1 MNSSDNFQDS
11 ALSRLMPLMNSSF
24 TPGQAQATVDNFQDL
39 EQRQIAQ
46 AELYYFSGRAEECRN
61 IAELYLQDK
70 DLCLRLSAAL
80 LYSFS
85 NLTLGNPSAS
95 RMGFRNIQECLLLAK
110 DSSAP
115 KGIMA
120 SCVFANYLAMVLMHL
135 PTDGLPP
142 LQDFLPSLPSG
153 LRAYAVYVLAHNA
166 YLHKKYKRALG
177 LCQSVFLML
186 DGCYPVAMEYLY
198 CVIIMCLINLKQQDE
213 ARKALIKAW
222 NMAKPDGF
230 LEPFI
235 EHHGLM
241 LGQIEA
247 CIKPAEPESYR
258 QLSQA
263 VIAFSRG
270 WMAIHNPQ
278 LQSSVTDKLTPMEY
292 SIAMLASKG
301 WTNQEIAKQLSLSP
315 NTIKHYLSRIFH
327 LLDIEK
333 REELKPFVNK

>member
-24 TPGQAQATVDNFQDL
+24 TPGQAQATVDNFQDPD
-39 EQRQIAQ
+39 QRQIAQ

-135 PTDGLPP
+135 PQT
-142 LQDFLPSLPSG
+142 DFLL
-153 LRAYAVYVLAHNA
+153 
-166 YLHKKYKRALG
+166 
-177 LCQSVFLML
+177 F
-186 DGCYPVAMEYLY
+186 
-198 CVIIMCLINLKQQDE
+198 
-213 ARKALIKAW
+213 
-222 NMAKPDGF
+222 
-230 LEPFI
+230 
-235 EHHGLM
+235 
-241 LGQIEA
+241 
-247 CIKPAEPESYR
+247 
-258 QLSQA
+258 
-263 VIAFSRG
+263 
-270 WMAIHNPQ
+270 
-278 LQSSVTDKLTPMEY
+278 
-292 SIAMLASKG
+292 
-301 WTNQEIAKQLSLSP
+301 
-315 NTIKHYLSRIFH
+315 RIFCH
-327 LLDIEK
+327 LYPQASRLCCLYP
-333 REELKPFVNK
+333 RS